1 MRRPEGRRLGSQ
13 GHGHQRGEADRLNS
27 VVSATKVRRFPDG
40 CVIASPREVDISLH
54 HLVNRWRFYTM
65 AEDFSVSERA
75 FYEKVMQRAS
85 LPDIFDARDLT
96 TIVFRTMRD
105 LMTTDTDQQTEAAF
119 KDADIADIW
128 RDDNPIVSF
137 LSRFRPPLEID
148 SELFLRRIKQ
158 EGGVP
163 KNVTPEAVVIAVFST
178 ARESISP
185 EQAKEIAKVLPDAL
199 RVMWEQI

>member
-1 MRRPEGRRLGSQ
+1 
-13 GHGHQRGEADRLNS
+13 
-27 VVSATKVRRFPDG
+27 
-40 CVIASPREVDISLH
+40 
-54 HLVNRWRFYTM
+54 M

-178 ARESISP
+178 ARESISS

>member
-1 MRRPEGRRLGSQ
+1 MAESF
-13 GHGHQRGEADRLNS
+13 
-27 VVSATKVRRFPDG
+27 SAT
-40 CVIASPREVDISLH
+40 
-54 HLVNRWRFYTM
+54 
-65 AEDFSVSERA
+65 ERA

-85 LPDIFDARDLT
+85 LPDIYDAKDLT
-96 TIVFRTMRD
+96 TVVFRTMRD

-119 KDADIADIW
+119 KEADIADIW

-137 LSRFRPPLEID
+137 LSRFRPPLDID

-163 KNVTPEAVVIAVFST
+163 KDVTPEAVVIAVFST
-178 ARESISP
+178 ARESISD
-185 EQAKEIAKVLPDAL
+185 EQAKEISKTLPDGL

>member
-1 MRRPEGRRLGSQ
+1 MAESF
-13 GHGHQRGEADRLNS
+13 
-27 VVSATKVRRFPDG
+27 SAT
-40 CVIASPREVDISLH
+40 
-54 HLVNRWRFYTM
+54 
-65 AEDFSVSERA
+65 ERA

-85 LPDIFDARDLT
+85 LPDIYDAKDLT
-96 TIVFRTMRD
+96 TVVFRTMRD
-105 LMTTDTDQQTEAAF
+105 LMSTDTDQQTEAAF

-163 KNVTPEAVVIAVFST
+163 KNVSPEAVVIAVFST
-178 ARESISP
+178 ARESIS
-185 EQAKEIAKVLPDAL
+185 EAQAKEISKTLPDGL

>member
-1 MRRPEGRRLGSQ
+1 MAESF
-13 GHGHQRGEADRLNS
+13 
-27 VVSATKVRRFPDG
+27 SATQ
-40 CVIASPREVDISLH
+40 
-54 HLVNRWRFYTM
+54 
-65 AEDFSVSERA
+65 RA

-85 LPDIFDARDLT
+85 LPDIYDAKDLT
-96 TIVFRTMRD
+96 TVVFRTMRD

-119 KDADIADIW
+119 KEADIADIW

-137 LSRFRPPLEID
+137 LSRFRPPLDID

-163 KNVTPEAVVIAVFST
+163 KDVTPEAVVIAVFST
-178 ARESISP
+178 ARESISD
-185 EQAKEIAKVLPDAL
+185 EQAKEISKTLPDGL